1 MILNLLVVKS
11 GLQIWAVEFGGKMG
25 KASGLHWEPK
35 LYQDGKR
42 PFLEKQASGG
52 NISEKEGW
60 RGRDPQPPADVINLL
75 KSLNKCKTQSCS
87 TIPFWSVCTRFKKH
101 ETN

>member
-1 MILNLLVVKS
+1 
-11 GLQIWAVEFGGKMG
+11 MG

-52 NISEKEGW
+52 NISEKEG
-60 RGRDPQPPADVINLL
+60 RRERDPQPTADVINLL

-87 TIPFWSVCTRFKKH
+87 TIPFWSVRTRFKKH